1 MQRIDLA
8 LLMTA
13 TLKVL
18 DFTDRNV
25 PVLEPA
31 SVPSLHLRSLP
42 PGGPSATRG
51 WDATEVWRTRIKP
64 PLKAKHPPRG

>member
-1 MQRIDLA
+1 
-8 LLMTA
+8 MTA
-13 TLKVL
+13 TLKVV

-31 SVPSLHLRSLP
+31 SVTALPLRSLP
-42 PGGPSATRG
+42 PAGPSAAKG

-64 PLKAKHPPRG
+64 ALKAKHPPRG